1 MGLVLLVYVPKL
13 ILTLVLLG
21 DLFRLGAG
29 SINYFIENDDN
40 TAFSSRRKFVNQVGL
55 VSCNHLCL

>member
-1 MGLVLLVYVPKL
+1 MFTMGLVLLVYVPKL

-21 DLFRLGAG
+21 EDLFRLGAG

-40 TAFSSRRKFVNQVGL
+40 TAFFPREENLCQVGL
-55 VSCNHLCL
+55 G